1 MIGHT
6 NKQTKITILYIDKY
20 LPQILIGELV
30 KTLGMLLALIRHF

>member
-30 KTLGMLLALIRHF
+30 KNLGNALSFN